1 MVSKKDIISGAVD
14 YAEEEMLPKIKDKAL
29 AIVIYFFISQ
39 LKSKPNLADVFFDNV
54 FVKQL
59 LPETNGMY
67 DVEEF
72 MKAVKTSVKKFGG
85 ALSVT
90 IPAIPL
96 LSPSEKELRFTEG
109 DFDDLLDYIVGDDED
124 EKPESTEE
132 AGK

>member
-1 MVSKKDIISGAVD
+1 MVSKKDIIAGAVE

-29 AIVIYFFISQ
+29 AIVIFFFISQ
-39 LKSKPNLADVFFDNV
+39 LKTKPNLADAFFDNT

-59 LPETNGMY
+59 LPEVNGMY

-72 MKAVKTSVKKFGG
+72 MKAVKASVKKFGG

-96 LSPSEKELRFTEG
+96 LSPSEKELKFVES
-109 DFDDLLDYIVGDDED
+109 DFDDLLDYIVDDDEQPD
-124 EKPESTEE
+124 SEGAEK
-132 AGK
+132 